1 MQQHLANI
9 LSTTLGMEGATG
21 MSGTHRVE
29 IDFDDHCYE
38 ALLGEA
44 ERLHVGVEQIIAKAA
59 AAWITD
65 LAENTACSTP
75 SVSVLAS

>member
-1 MQQHLANI
+1 
-9 LSTTLGMEGATG
+9 MEGATG

-29 IDFDDHCYE
+29 IEFDEHCYE

-44 ERLHVGVEQIIAKAA
+44 ERLHVDVEQVIAKAA

-65 LAENTACSTP
+65 LAENMACCTP
-75 SVSVLAS
+75 TVSVLVS